1 MALNPPSEAVRA
13 YFYRIVLLA
22 QPLVIAYGLTTSE
35 KAALWAAVIGAVLAT
50 GLATA
55 NTSTKS

>member
-1 MALNPPSEAVRA
+1 MALKPPTEAVRA
-13 YFYRIVLLA
+13 WFYRIVLA
-22 QPLVIAYGLTTSE
+22 VQPLVIAYGVTTSE
-35 KAALWAAVIGAVLAT
+35 KAALWAAVIGTVLAT